1 MPAANSSSPP
11 ISTHFMLILPEPD
24 SPPTTPEVII
34 IASDWVPIT
43 RPAATAVRP
52 STDW

>member
-11 ISTHFMLILPEPD
+11 NSTHFKLILPDPL
-24 SPPTTPEVII
+24 SPPTMPEVNI
-34 IASDWVPIT
+34 IATDCVPIT
-43 RPAATAVRP
+43 RPAANADRP